1 VIWAAFVSPPQGELA
16 PPYRVESLGFLYL
29 DKART
34 MNTRLQTDRLMV
46 SAMALA
52 VFFVGVLFAD
62 VANAATYYVSPSGND
77 SNPGT
82 QTQPFRTIARGL
94 TVTRAGDTLYIRGGT
109 YSESI
114 NSGRQTIPTGTSW
127 TNAPRIAA
135 HPSETVVLSGS
146 YGNGINLAAS
156 YVQYVIF
163 DGLIVDGGGVSIQNG
178 AHHIRFQNGE
188 VRNAMGQGVQGGYGG
203 TTTTNLE
210 LVNMKIH
217 HNGSPVEGPSYGG
230 RFDHGVYVA
239 IQGLLIDGCDIY
251 ENTGYGIQ
259 IYDSSGGN
267 SSGTVIR
274 NTRVHDNHGDGGV
287 ILSYGSDI
295 QFYNNVVYN
304 NQTGVGVNYGASNV
318 QIYNNTIYNH
328 PNGMGIEVGTGASG
342 TNARNNILYRNG
354 QALANYSGST
364 TASSNLTTDPRFA
377 DATNGNFALQ
387 SSSPAIDAGVT
398 ISIVTTDFLGAPRPS
413 GAAYDIGAIEYGS
426 TGSMPSA
433 PQNLRLLQ

>member
-1 VIWAAFVSPPQGELA
+1 MKTTFQFIGRSTLSVMV
-16 PPYRVESLGFLYL
+16 LGMFLL
-29 DKART
+29 WPHIAT
-34 MNTRLQTDRLMV
+34 
-46 SAMALA
+46 
-52 VFFVGVLFAD
+52 
-62 VANAATYYVSPSGND
+62 AATYYVATTGND

-82 QTQPFRTIARGL
+82 QQQPFRSISRGM
-94 TVTRAGDTLYIRGGT
+94 TFVRAGDVLYIRGGT

-114 NSGRQTIPTGTSW
+114 NSNQQTIPTGSSW
-127 TNAPRIAA
+127 SDAPRIAA
-135 HPSETVVLSGS
+135 YPSETVVLVGA
-146 YGNGINLAAS
+146 YGQGINLAAS
-156 YVQYVIF
+156 YIRYVIF
-163 DGLIVDGGGVSIQNG
+163 DGLVIDGGGVSVQAG
-178 AHHIRFQNGE
+178 AHHVRFQNGE
-188 VRNAMGQGVQGGYGG
+188 IKNAMGQGVQGGFGG
-203 TTTTNLE
+203 GATTNIE
-210 LVNMKIH
+210 LINMRIH
-217 HNGSPVEGPSYGG
+217 HNGNPVQGPTYGG
-230 RFDHGVYVA
+230 RLDHGIYVA

-287 ILSYGSDI
+287 ILSYGSNI

-304 NQTGVGVNYGASNV
+304 HLTGVGVNYNASNV

-328 PNGMGIEVGTGASG
+328 PNGMGVEIGSGASG
-342 TNARNNILYRNG
+342 TNVRNNILYRNG
-354 QALANYSGST
+354 QALADYSGST
-364 TASSNLTTDPRFA
+364 TASSNLTTDPKFA
-377 DATNGNFALQ
+377 DATNGNFTLQ

-426 TGSMPSA
+426 AAAMPSA